1 MKSEQSLLTDT
12 EYCSIP
18 SPQDIEV
25 TKRIQ
30 VALEPISISVLD
42 HIIAAGQAYVSCSE
56 KRLL

>member
-1 MKSEQSLLTDT
+1 MLTDT